1 MSTRRFEARTAIPG
15 CTAEAVFDWIAD
27 YRNVPKVLEGV
38 SRWEPLTRRT
48 TGVGARFSAE
58 MRTLGVGLSSD
69 MELVSWD
76 RPHLIGWRSEG
87 GLVEQEGRWEITQDR
102 DDVDVV
108 LVIEYVP
115 PAAAVGNLLARP
127 VEALAQRR
135 LQAALDR
142 LGDEVCG
149 EET

>member
-1 MSTRRFEARTAIPG
+1 MRRFEARTAIPD

-38 SRWEPLTRRT
+38 SRWQPLTRRT
-48 TGVGARFSAE
+48 TGTGARFSAE

-69 MELVSWD
+69 MVLVAWE
-76 RPHLIGWRSEG
+76 RPRLIGWRSEG
-87 GLVEQEGRWEITQDR
+87 GLVEQNGRWVIAQD
-102 DDVDVV
+102 DGDVEVV
-108 LVIEYVP
+108 LVIEYTP

-142 LGDEVCG
+142 LGEQVCG
-149 EET
+149 T